1 MSRIGK
7 LPIQIPK
14 GVKVQIA
21 DRLIQVDGPLG
32 KLEYRNDTMVEVVQ
46 EGATLTVKRPDATA
60 ASSMYQG
67 LVRALLNNMVLG
79 VSKGYSRGLDITGV
93 GYRAEVTGNVL
104 KLTLGF
110 SLPVEL
116 TVPKGIEATVERNTH
131 IVLKSADKQ
140 AIGQFAAEIRA
151 VRPPE
156 PYMGKGIKYTEE
168 IIRHK
173 EGKKQG

>member
-21 DRLIQVDGPLG
+21 DRLIRIDGPLG
-32 KLEYRNDTMVEVVQ
+32 KMEYRNDSMVEVVQ
-46 EGATLTVKRPDATA
+46 ENAALLVKRPDRTA

-67 LVRALLNNMVLG
+67 LVRALLNNMVIG
-79 VSKGYSRGLDITGV
+79 VSQGYTRGLDITGV

-110 SLPVEL
+110 SRPAEL
-116 TVPKGIEATVERNTH
+116 TVPPNVEASVEKNTH
-131 IVLKSADKQ
+131 IVLKSVDKQ

-156 PYMGKGIKYTEE
+156 PYKGKGIKYTEE